1 MSGDALSI
9 SRRVDPVGL
18 VVLGEV
24 DVATRDEFVEALA
37 ELGGADGDSSLDL
50 GGVPFM
56 DTASVTAVVRCAR
69 RLRDEGG
76 RLVITNPPASLLRI
90 YRLLWA
96 SEDGGGLFISGV
108 RGEP

>member
-1 MSGDALSI
+1 MNGDGLVV

-18 VVLGEV
+18 VVLGEL
-24 DVATRDEFVEALA
+24 DIATRNAFVEALA
-37 ELGGADGDSSLDL
+37 QLGGSDGDSQLDL
-50 GGVPFM
+50 AGVPFM
-56 DTASVTAVVRCAR
+56 DTASVSAVVHCAR

-76 RLVITNPPASLLRI
+76 RLVVVEPPASLLRI

-96 SEDGGGLFISGV
+96 GEDGAGLFISGV